1 VKTLNGIKSDIQGL
15 LKAGDEQEA
24 AEVARMVKVFES
36 MKPKDAAP
44 RMVLLE
50 DSVRLPIA
58 AKMKEKS
65 LGLILAQM
73 PPAEAKK
80 LTESL
85 ANRFEPARAAAN
97 ASGAAGPAPPA
108 GAAPAARAAAP
119 APQAGPA

>member
-1 VKTLNGIKSDIQGL
+1 
-15 LKAGDEQEA
+15 
-24 AEVARMVKVFES
+24 
-36 MKPKDAAP
+36 
-44 RMVLLE
+44 
-50 DSVRLPIA
+50 
-58 AKMKEKS
+58 MKEKS

-85 ANRFEPARAAAN
+85 ANRFEPARAAAS
-97 ASGAAGPAPPA
+97 ASGAASPAPPA